1 MVEELPHEVAREDKR
16 VALLIAIL
24 ALSLAVVETGAKS
37 AQTESISRNVEST
50 DTWQFYQARTI
61 RQTTVRTAAE
71 LAELAKPGADPAAR
85 TAIEAQ
91 QKTWRDM
98 AARWEDDPKGGD
110 GKKQLSEKAHQIEEF
125 RETAMARYHLYEYG
139 AALLQVAIVVA
150 SASIIT
156 TVPLLAIG
164 SIALGLCGAAL
175 GLLGW
180 LAPHAVHF

>member
-1 MVEELPHEVAREDKR
+1 MAEGLPHEHAAEDKR
-16 VALLIAIL
+16 VALLISVL

-37 AQTESISRNVEST
+37 AQTAAISGTVQTT
-50 DTWQFYQARTI
+50 DAWSFYQARTI

-71 LAELAKPGADPAAR
+71 LAELTKPGADPAAR
-85 TAIEAQ
+85 AAIEAQ

-98 AARWEDDPKGGD
+98 ASRWEDDPKGGD
-110 GKKQLSEKAHQIEEF
+110 GKKQLAEKARLLEEAH
-125 RETAMARYHLYEYG
+125 ETAMARYHLYEYG

-156 TVPLLAIG
+156 TMPLLALG
-164 SIALGLCGAAL
+164 SIILGLAGGALGLI
-175 GLLGW
+175 GW